1 MSKYQIEHNRY
12 MELKYFCKQYDY
24 WKDCC
29 DAIDGFPKANFSRGN
44 NSKKVSDPVTF
55 TVEQREEYLH
65 KMELIENAA
74 KLADDELSSFLI
86 LAVTKG
92 FSYYG
97 LRAYCNMKACKTK
110 FYESYGRFFFI
121 LDKTRK

>member
-1 MSKYQIEHNRY
+1 MKEYKINHYRM
-12 MELKYFCKQYDY
+12 MELKYFCRQYDY

-44 NSKKVSDPVTF
+44 NSKRVSDPVIF
-55 TVEQREEYLH
+55 AVERREEYLN
-65 KMELIENAA
+65 KMELIENSA
-74 KLADDELSSFLI
+74 KLADEELSEFLI

-92 FSYYG
+92 ISYYG
-97 LRAYCNMKACKTK
+97 LRAYHKMTACKAK
-110 FYESYGRFFFI
+110 FLESYGRFFYI